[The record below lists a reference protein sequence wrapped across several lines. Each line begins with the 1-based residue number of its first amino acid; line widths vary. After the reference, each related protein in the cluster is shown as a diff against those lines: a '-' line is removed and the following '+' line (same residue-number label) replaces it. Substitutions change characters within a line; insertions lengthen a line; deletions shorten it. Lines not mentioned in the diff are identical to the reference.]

1 MWVKTSFWLC
11 GYFGLLLIVIQQ
23 PFERIGVFCRKR
35 TFDLHRQ
42 GQAANLDGL
51 KSFWMK
57 RAQSSM
63 PDRESKKMGETGS
76 AAPQQDAG
84 FEQQPWTRVC
94 DKFKKEFGQHA
105 YATWV
110 GQLGYDGVDADTVEL
125 TAPTKFVRD
134 WIQRHYAPRIHDFF
148 KAENPRIKNLSI
160 RLSARKEIKRPGGDI
175 KPDGSRRTVSASAH
189 NRDANARDASV
200 RAAAAAPLTEGSAL
214 DPKYTFDSFVV
225 GKSNELAYAAA
236 KRIAETNDVTFN
248 PLFLHGGVGL
258 GKTHLMHAI
267 AWEAKRHNPDK
278 RIAYIS
284 AEKFM
289 FEFIAALRFKDTHA
303 FKQKFR
309 TVDLLMVD
317 DVQFIAN
324 KESTQEEFFHTFN
337 ALVDNRCQVV
347 ITADRS
353 PTDLEGIEDRIVSRL
368 GWGLVADIHPTD
380 YELRLGI
387 LQSKA
392 EQAEQADDIIVPA
405 DILEFLARR
414 ITSNVRELEGALNR
428 VMAYAMLVGRPITM
442 DMTREV
448 LQDLIRAND
457 RKLTIDEIQ
466 RAVADYF
473 NLRLAEMLSERRAR
487 VIARPRQIAMY
498 LSKQL
503 TSRSLPEIGRRFGGR
518 DHTTVMHAVRK
529 IEDLR
534 RDDSQIE
541 DDLTRLLR
549 HLEA

>member
-1 MWVKTSFWLC
+1 M
-11 GYFGLLLIVIQQ
+11 
-23 PFERIGVFCRKR
+23 
-35 TFDLHRQ
+35 
-42 GQAANLDGL
+42 ANRELD
-51 KSFWMK
+51 
-57 RAQSSM
+57 
-63 PDRESKKMGETGS
+63 KMGASGG
-76 AAPQQDAG
+76 ALPQQEAA
-84 FEQQPWTRVC
+84 FTQLPWARVC
-94 DKFKKEFGQHA
+94 EKFKTEFGQQA
-105 YATWV
+105 YTTWL
-110 GQLGYDGVDADTVEL
+110 GQLGYGGVDADTVEL

-134 WIQRHYAPRIHDFF
+134 WIERHYAPRIQDFF
-148 KAENPRIKNLSI
+148 KAEDPRIKKLNI
-160 RLSARKEIKRPGGDI
+160 RLSARTAIIRP
-175 KPDGSRRTVSASAH
+175 SAQ
-189 NRDANARDASV
+189 
-200 RAAAAAPLTEGSAL
+200 AAANTKAVISSPLSEGGAL

-267 AWEAKRHNPDK
+267 AWEAKKNNPEK
-278 RIAYIS
+278 RIAYVS

-289 FEFIAALRFKDTHA
+289 FEFISALRFKDTHA

-309 TVDLLMVD
+309 AVDLLMVD
-317 DVQFIAN
+317 DVQFISN

-337 ALVDNRCQVV
+337 ALIDNRCQVV

-387 LQSKA
+387 LHSKA
-392 EQAEQADDIIVPA
+392 EQIKDVVVPA
-405 DILEFLARR
+405 EILEFLARR

-442 DMTREV
+442 EMTREV

-466 RAVADYF
+466 RVVADYF

-487 VIARPRQIAMY
+487 NIARPRQVAMY

-518 DHTTVMHAVRK
+518 DHTTVMHGVRK

-534 RDDSQIE
+534 REDSQL
-541 DDLTRLLR
+541 DDDITRLLR
-549 HLEA
+549 LLEA

>member
-1 MWVKTSFWLC
+1 
-11 GYFGLLLIVIQQ
+11 
-23 PFERIGVFCRKR
+23 
-35 TFDLHRQ
+35 
-42 GQAANLDGL
+42 
-51 KSFWMK
+51 
-57 RAQSSM
+57 
-63 PDRESKKMGETGS
+63 MGETGGIVPPQ
-76 AAPQQDAG
+76 AADGLQSLSWA
-84 FEQQPWTRVC
+84 RVC
-94 DKFKKEFGQHA
+94 DRFKHEFGEDA
-105 YATWV
+105 YTTWMR
-110 GQLGYDGVDADTVEL
+110 QLAYNGIESGTAEL
-125 TAPTKFVRD
+125 SAPTKFVRD
-134 WIQRHYAPRIHDFF
+134 WIQRHYAPRIKDYLTS
-148 KAENPRIKNLSI
+148 EDPRIKELSI
-160 RLSARKEIKRPGGDI
+160 RLSAKQESRTEVKRPDST
-175 KPDGSRRTVSASAH
+175 DTSANASAQAVV
-189 NRDANARDASV
+189 N
-200 RAAAAAPLTEGSAL
+200 AAPEEGGAL
-214 DPKYTFDSFVV
+214 DPKYTFDSFVI

-236 KRIAETNDVTFN
+236 KKIAETNEVTFN

-267 AWEAKRHNPDK
+267 AWETRKNFPHK
-278 RIAYIS
+278 KVAYIS

-324 KESTQEEFFHTFN
+324 KDSTQEEFFHTFN

-353 PTDLEGIEDRIVSRL
+353 PTDLEGIEERIVSRL

-392 EQAEQADDIIVPA
+392 EQEPSVAVPA
-405 DILEFLARR
+405 EVLEFLARR

-428 VMAYAMLVGRPITM
+428 VMAYATLVGRPITM
-442 DMTREV
+442 DMTRDV

-466 RAVADYF
+466 RATAEYF
-473 NLRLAEMLSERRAR
+473 NLRLSEMLSQRRAR
-487 VIARPRQIAMY
+487 NIARPRQVAMY

-529 IEDLR
+529 VEDLR
-534 RDDSQIE
+534 RDDSALDE
-541 DDLTRLLR
+541 DITRLSR
-549 HLEA
+549 MLEA

>member
-1 MWVKTSFWLC
+1 
-11 GYFGLLLIVIQQ
+11 
-23 PFERIGVFCRKR
+23 
-35 TFDLHRQ
+35 
-42 GQAANLDGL
+42 
-51 KSFWMK
+51 
-57 RAQSSM
+57 
-63 PDRESKKMGETGS
+63 MGGKGS
-76 AAPQQDAG
+76 AAATVAP
-84 FEQQPWTRVC
+84 EQAHTQSSWARVC
-94 DKFKKEFGQHA
+94 DRFRKEFGDDA
-105 YATWV
+105 YTTWMR
-110 GQLGYDGVDADTVEL
+110 QLDYKGVDNGTAEL
-125 TAPTKFVRD
+125 SAPTKFVRD
-134 WIQRHYAPRIHDFF
+134 WIQRHYASRLQDFF
-148 KAENPRIKNLSI
+148 SAENVKVKGLSI
-160 RLSARKEIKRPGGDI
+160 RLSARQAIKRPQNTGDSS
-175 KPDGSRRTVSASAH
+175 DE
-189 NRDANARDASV
+189 DAGES
-200 RAAAAAPLTEGSAL
+200 AAPIISAAPGEGGAL
-214 DPKYTFDSFVV
+214 DPKYTFDTFVV

-236 KRIAETNDVTFN
+236 KRIAETNEVTFN

-267 AWEAKRHNPDK
+267 AWEIRKNFPEK
-278 RIAYIS
+278 KVAYIS

-289 FEFIAALRFKDTHA
+289 FEFISALRFKDTHA

-324 KESTQEEFFHTFN
+324 KDSTQEEFFHTFN

-353 PTDLEGIEDRIVSRL
+353 PTDLEGIEERIVSRL

-392 EQAEQADDIIVPA
+392 EQQPKVEVPA
-405 DILEFLARR
+405 DVLEFLARR

-428 VMAYAMLVGRPITM
+428 VMAYATLVGRPITM
-442 DMTREV
+442 DMTRDV

-466 RAVADYF
+466 RATAEYF
-473 NLRLAEMLSERRAR
+473 NLRLSEMLSQRRAR
-487 VIARPRQIAMY
+487 NIARPRQVAMY

-534 RDDSQIE
+534 RDDSALDE
-541 DDLTRLLR
+541 DITRLSRL
-549 HLEA
+549 LES

>member
-1 MWVKTSFWLC
+1 MGAS
-11 GYFGLLLIVIQQ
+11 GGI
-23 PFERIGVFCRKR
+23 
-35 TFDLHRQ
+35 
-42 GQAANLDGL
+42 A
-51 KSFWMK
+51 
-57 RAQSSM
+57 
-63 PDRESKKMGETGS
+63 SKVNM
-76 AAPQQDAG
+76 G
-84 FEQQPWTRVC
+84 FEQSPWPRVC
-94 DKFKKEFGQHA
+94 DKFKHEFGQHA
-105 YATWV
+105 YTTWI
-110 GQLGYDGVDADTVEL
+110 GQLGYNGIDSGTVEL

-134 WIQRHYAPRIHDFF
+134 WITRHYAPRLKDFF
-148 KAENPRIKNLSI
+148 LAEDPRVKSLSI
-160 RLSARKEIKRPGGDI
+160 RLSTARKATDI
-175 KPDGSRRTVSASAH
+175 
-189 NRDANARDASV
+189 
-200 RAAAAAPLTEGSAL
+200 AAEDTSTAPEAAPIISAGPTAKELASMDESAAL
-214 DPKYTFDSFVV
+214 DPKYSFDSFVV

-236 KRIAETNDVTFN
+236 KRIAESDTVAFN

-267 AWEAKRHNPDK
+267 AWEVRRKQPTKRVV
-278 RIAYIS
+278 YIS

-309 TVDLLMVD
+309 AVDLLMVD

-353 PTDLEGIEDRIVSRL
+353 PTDLEGIQERIVSRL

-392 EQAEQADDIIVPA
+392 EQAENVDVPGEV
-405 DILEFLARR
+405 LEFLARR

-428 VMAYAMLVGRPITM
+428 VMAYATLVGRPITL
-442 DMTREV
+442 DMTRDV

-466 RAVADYF
+466 RTVADYF

-487 VIARPRQIAMY
+487 NIARPRQVAMY

-529 IEDLR
+529 VEDLR
-534 RDDSQIE
+534 RDDSQL
-541 DDLTRLLR
+541 DDDITRLMRL
-549 HLEA
+549 LES